1 MKRLNKIISENL
13 RLKIT
18 NVHIRFEDTYISRP
32 DQLINFGII
41 LTELNYSM
49 TNNNFE
55 RTFINIDDKRQ
66 EQRSYSMLDI
76 QDLAVYWNQTAY
88 ENWSYNKELMAFTPP
103 RYIDHSKKFVAQ
115 LKKKFNLFQ
124 QNLTTDN
131 AFLV

>member
-13 RLKIT
+13 RLKVS

-32 DQLINFGII
+32 DQLINFGIV

-66 EQRSYSMLDI
+66 EQRSFSMLDI
-76 QDLAVYWNQTAY
+76 QDLAMYWNQTAF
-88 ENWSYNKELMAFTPP
+88 ENWACNKELMAFTPQ

-115 LKKKFNLFQ
+115 LKKKFSLF
-124 QNLTTDN
+124 
-131 AFLV
+131 